1 MNEKETYENESFSR
15 AGIAVLAALAVACA
29 SFIGCRS
36 LGVDAGGVGERNQY
50 ISGRLDST
58 IKSLDRELAYS
69 NEQVRECLERSRD
82 IESGAERLKYLVERY
97 FEIVGRIQGASDKA
111 VAELRSLEEGMRDDG
126 RDTCRPDIGECRSPV
141 SGTYEE
147 DRLHIAD

>member
-1 MNEKETYENESFSR
+1 MKETNGNESSR
-15 AGIAVLAALAVACA
+15 ACVVPVLAALALACA
-29 SFIGCRS
+29 SCFGCRS
-36 LGVDAGGVGERNQY
+36 LGVDADGIGERNQY

-58 IKSLDRELAYS
+58 IKSLDREIAYS

-97 FEIVGRIQGASDKA
+97 FEIVRRIQGASDKA
-111 VAELRSLEEGMRDDG
+111 VAELRSMEEGMRHDG
-126 RDTCRPDIGECRSPV
+126 RDTGRPDIGERSGPV

-147 DRLHIAD
+147 DRLHLAD